1 MGEKYK
7 FYTPVRVRYADTDAQ
22 GHVFFSNYLVYFDQ
36 GLTDYLKAVDYS
48 YDKLLQD
55 GIDFFY
61 VDAQC
66 SYKGSARFDEVLNV
80 HARITHIGNTSFTF
94 RFSIYKAET
103 EEFIAS
109 GRITAVAVS
118 TETRRPVPVPEGLRR
133 AVEAYE
139 GEPLPA

>member
-36 GLTDYLKAVDYS
+36 GLTDYLKAIDYS

-66 SYKGSARFDEVLNV
+66 SYKGSARF
-80 HARITHIGNTSFTF
+80 
-94 RFSIYKAET
+94 
-103 EEFIAS
+103 
-109 GRITAVAVS
+109 
-118 TETRRPVPVPEGLRR
+118 
-133 AVEAYE
+133 
-139 GEPLPA
+139 